1 MYKCHFF
8 LVHQRSNGVKRISEL
23 IVYFVIDMIL
33 HVLSPFVT
41 YDKYVLIRYMTPLKA
56 YDLM

>member
-8 LVHQRSNGVKRISEL
+8 LVHQRSNKVKRISEL
-23 IVYFVIDMIL
+23 VYFVIDMIL